1 MRTAPSARVVVPH
14 DLSTTSTNAAWR
26 AAMVARDLGLPLL
39 LLHASTDRA
48 ASKAA
53 VPVLE
58 RLAEDIRN
66 RLGLPVD
73 LEIASEDPLAATIH
87 AAGQASL
94 LVIGSRRGNPLRELV
109 LGTPAERLIRMCRV
123 PVLVVKRPVRGSYRR
138 VLASVALGTEAPRL
152 IAAAARLARVPQLEV
167 LHALDVREEVA
178 MRAFEL
184 SEAQVRLLRQRAA
197 QRARTALEDLIG
209 QAGASTRDAT
219 PCVSFGDTA
228 TVVLARER
236 ALRAELLVV
245 GKRMRSLLAD
255 FFLGSVT
262 QRLLA
267 ATRADV
273 LVLPRERE
281 GRGPVF
287 AEAPRLRAA
296 PAR

>member
-1 MRTAPSARVVVPH
+1 MRTAQPGAVVVPH
-14 DLSTTSTNAAWR
+14 DLSSASTNAAWR
-26 AAMVARDLGLPLL
+26 AAVVARDLGLPLL

-53 VPVLE
+53 APVLE
-58 RLAEDIRN
+58 QLAGDIRD
-66 RLGLPVD
+66 RVGLPVD
-73 LEIASEDPLAATIH
+73 VESALEDPLAATVRS
-87 AAGQASL
+87 ARDASL

-138 VLASVALGTEAPRL
+138 VLAPVELGPEAPRM
-152 IAAAARLARVPQLEV
+152 ISAALRLTRVPRLEV
-167 LHALDVREEVA
+167 LHALDVREEIA

-184 SEAQVRLLRQRAA
+184 SEAQVRLLRHRAA
-197 QRARTALEDLIG
+197 QRARATLEDIIG
-209 QAGASTRDAT
+209 RAGATPRDAT
-219 PCVSFGDTA
+219 PCVSFGDA
-228 TVVLARER
+228 ALVVLARER

-245 GKRMRSLLAD
+245 GKRTRSLLAD

-267 ATRADV
+267 GTRADV

-281 GRGPVF
+281 GSSQIF
-287 AEAPRLRAA
+287 AGAPRLRAA